1 MKGSNG
7 IVWVGAL
14 AFVLFAGVTSLWGD
28 GPKATMVESQA
39 GTTGP
44 SENDL
49 SKGGLNVDFY
59 ENDIRQVL
67 LGIAM
72 DRNVNIV
79 MSPEVT
85 GKITVHLSNV
95 TVERAIASIS
105 GAGGYECRKDKG
117 VYFINKAKSQFDS
130 QSDRLQIKVFK
141 LKFAKIDKVQEILTA
156 LPGIRT
162 VKIHDDTKTII
173 VEDVPENI
181 AKVQE
186 VIEAWDTPPKQVLIE
201 AQILEIT
208 LNDQMALGVD
218 WTKIM
223 GGFSATTGTNFTS
236 PATGGVLT
244 TFKTAVGTAHEFT
257 AAIAALQTI
266 TNVNTLSTPK
276 ILTIDGRP
284 ARVQVGGKTGYST
297 TITNLGVTTQQI
309 QFIDTGTLLDIS
321 AVIGDKDNIL
331 LTVQP
336 QITSAIVPA
345 SGIPSVTTTNVST
358 TLLTKS
364 GQTVFIGGLIRE
376 SVQNT
381 RETIPFLGKIPLV
394 GSLFG
399 YTNPEIDK
407 TELVV
412 LITPYILTEDIQKT
426 TNEARGE
433 VDKRNEKYAKDPPT
447 VYKGLTEGGN

>member
-1 MKGSNG
+1 MKRSKG

-14 AFVLFAGVTSLWGD
+14 ALVLSMGATSLWGD
-28 GPKATMVESQA
+28 GPKTTKAESQ
-39 GTTGP
+39 TGIIGRG
-44 SENDL
+44 ENDI
-49 SKGGLNVDFY
+49 SKSGLNVDFY
-59 ENDIRQVL
+59 ENDLRQVL

-79 MSPEVT
+79 MAPEVT

-95 TVERAIASIS
+95 TVERAIAAIS

-117 VYFINKAKSQFDS
+117 VYFIYKTKNQFDS

-186 VIEAWDTPPKQVLIE
+186 VIETWDTPPKQVLIE
-201 AQILEIT
+201 AQILEVT

-223 GGFSATTGTNFTS
+223 GGLSISTDTNFTS
-236 PATGGVLT
+236 PASGGVLT
-244 TFKTAVGTAHEFT
+244 TFKTAVGTAHAFT
-257 AAIAALQTI
+257 AAIAALQTK

-276 ILTIDGRP
+276 ILTVDGRP

-297 TITNLGVTTQQI
+297 TITNLGVTT
-309 QFIDTGTLLDIS
+309 S
-321 AVIGDKDNIL
+321 
-331 LTVQP
+331 
-336 QITSAIVPA
+336 
-345 SGIPSVTTTNVST
+345 
-358 TLLTKS
+358 KS
-364 GQTVFIGGLIRE
+364 
-376 SVQNT
+376 S
-381 RETIPFLGKIPLV
+381 
-394 GSLFG
+394 S
-399 YTNPEIDK
+399 
-407 TELVV
+407 
-412 LITPYILTEDIQKT
+412 
-426 TNEARGE
+426 
-433 VDKRNEKYAKDPPT
+433 
-447 VYKGLTEGGN
+447 